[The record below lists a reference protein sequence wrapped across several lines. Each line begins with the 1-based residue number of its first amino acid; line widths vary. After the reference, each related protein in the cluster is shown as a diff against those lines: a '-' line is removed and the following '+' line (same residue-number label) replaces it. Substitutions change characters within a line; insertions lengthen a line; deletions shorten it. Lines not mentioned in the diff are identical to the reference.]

1 MLCIKLHKSSGRNPC
16 REVTAIKSLLVIVP
30 CHNEAISITATLDSI
45 KQVVPHAA
53 VWVIDNLSTDDTSEI
68 AKKAG
73 AVVYKEPQI
82 GKGFA
87 VRNAFARVNNKFDVI
102 FMVDGDDTYGMENLI
117 TAIDLIVDQGYD
129 LIVGTR
135 VDSQSKSQKNGN
147 PYRTGH
153 KIGNVFIS
161 SLFRILF
168 QVPISDSLSGWR
180 VMSPGF
186 VKSFL
191 GGASGFEIET
201 ELNVH
206 AYAIRASVT
215 SVDVTYKERK
225 EGSYSKLRT
234 YSDGMKILS
243 RQISLLRIER
253 PYLFYTTVSS
263 PWFVTSVILIASVL
277 QNYFS
282 IGIIPNF
289 PSLIAGVG
297 CFILGTLLVIAGLI
311 LDNVRQSK
319 VVLARFAYSLTRDY
333 K

>member
-1 MLCIKLHKSSGRNPC
+1 MR
-16 REVTAIKSLLVIVP
+16 RLLVIVP
-30 CHNEAISITATLDSI
+30 CHNEAISITATIDSI
-45 KQVVPHAA
+45 KRVVPDATI
-53 VWVIDNLSTDDTSEI
+53 WVIDNLSTDDTSEF
-68 AKKAG
+68 ARKAG
-73 AVVYKEPQI
+73 AIVYKEPQI

-87 VRNAFARVNNKFDVI
+87 VRNAFAKVDEKFDAI

-117 TAIDLIVDQGYD
+117 SAIELIVNQGFD

-135 VDSQSKSQKNGN
+135 LDSQAENQKQGN
-147 PYRTGH
+147 AYRAGH
-153 KIGNVFIS
+153 KVGNFFIS
-161 SLFRILF
+161 SLFRVLF
-168 QVPISDSLSGWR
+168 KVPIRDSLSGWR

-206 AYAIRASVT
+206 AYAIRASVS
-215 SVDVTYKERK
+215 SVSVTYKGRK
-225 EGSYSKLRT
+225 EGSHSKLKT
-234 YSDGMKILS
+234 YNDGIKILS
-243 RQISLLRIER
+243 RQVSLLRIER
-253 PYLFYTTVSS
+253 PSLFFTTVSL
-263 PWFVTSVILIASVL
+263 PWFVASLILIANVL

-282 IGIIPNF
+282 IRAIPNF

-311 LDNVRQSK
+311 LDNVKQSK
-319 VVLARFAYSLTRDY
+319 VVLARFAYSQMRSF